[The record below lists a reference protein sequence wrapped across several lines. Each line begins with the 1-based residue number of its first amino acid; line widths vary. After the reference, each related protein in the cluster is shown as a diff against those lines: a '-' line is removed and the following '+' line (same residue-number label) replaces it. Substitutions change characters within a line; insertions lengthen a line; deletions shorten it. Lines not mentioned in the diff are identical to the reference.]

1 MVPGSYW
8 IILLVVLALGI
19 AAVVRKSAALA
30 WATATLAVLAGAW
43 GLYAQ
48 SSVHKFLGGADHTT
62 GALVALLGYL
72 AIAAGAVTVAR
83 SSREEADTR
92 SFIDRVFSW
101 RTGMPLVVLGGVF
114 GLISV
119 FVGSWFSPAN
129 NNDHFFALS
138 ARFSGSGVNALTS
151 AYITWLGLLLFLGV
165 LALAAVTSYLER
177 ARLAVI
183 TLILGILAGVVTLSV
198 MHDIGSVAG
207 KAGFN
212 GISGAW
218 ANLGVGG
225 WFMAAAYTLL
235 AGAGWMVTQA
245 ERKAGTIAVA
255 GDSDQ
260 LAVSSTN
267 VTRVVMVVVIATAL
281 FYPPMATQ
289 FWQTVLVTEIGIY
302 VLLAIGLNVVVGWAG
317 LLDLGF
323 IAFYAIGSYT
333 TAYFT
338 GRLPVKPP
346 DWLILSPLLCIPFA
360 VGICLLAGL
369 ALGAPTLR
377 LRGDY
382 LAIVTLGFGEIV
394 RVDRQQRRRRSPT
407 ARGVPSTSR
416 RPRST
421 SGRSTSRGATARW
434 ASGTS
439 CWC

>member
-1 MVPGSYW
+1 MH
-8 IILLVVLALGI
+8 
-19 AAVVRKSAALA
+19 
-30 WATATLAVLAGAW
+30 T
-43 GLYAQ
+43 
-48 SSVHKFLGGADHTT
+48 FLGGADHAT

-92 SFIDRVFSW
+92 GFIDRVFSW

-119 FVGSWFSPAN
+119 FVGTWFSPSN
-129 NNDHFFALS
+129 RNDHFFALS

-183 TLILGILAGVVTLSV
+183 TLVLGIVAGVVTLVRHARHRLAWPPRPAST
-198 MHDIGSVAG
+198 GS
-207 KAGFN
+207 
-212 GISGAW
+212 SGAW

-225 WFMAAAYTLL
+225 WLMAARVHPARRGGLDGDPGR
-235 AGAGWMVTQA
+235 AH
-245 ERKAGTIAVA
+245 RPGTIAVA

-267 VTRVVMVVVIATAL
+267 VTRVVLVVVIATAL

-338 GRLPVKPP
+338 GRLPVHPP
-346 DWLILSPLLCIPFA
+346 DWLVLTPLQTIPFA
-360 VGICLLAGL
+360 VVICLLAGL
-369 ALGAPTLR
+369 RARRPDPAAARRLPGHRDAR
-377 LRGDY
+377 LR
-382 LAIVTLGFGEIV
+382 
-394 RVDRQQRRRRSPT
+394 
-407 ARGVPSTSR
+407 
-416 RPRST
+416 
-421 SGRSTSRGATARW
+421 
-434 ASGTS
+434 
-439 CWC
+439 